1 MRPGVL
7 DVGSDTVHLLMVGAY
22 RGKAELQPAVVASLP
37 FGAAR
42 LAREQFHSKPPGRR
56 VIGELS
62 RSAMRKG
69 VILGML
75 GTLDGTAQIDRS
87 AQDASERLGRLTTFE
102 ARCTG

>member
-1 MRPGVL
+1 VL
-7 DVGSDTVHLLMVGAY
+7 DVGSDTVHLVVGAY
-22 RGKAELQPAVVASLP
+22 RGGRNCNRPSWHRCRSAQP
-37 FGAAR
+37 R
-42 LAREQFHSKPPGRR
+42 LTREHFHSEPLGRR

-87 AQDASERLGRLTTFE
+87 AQDSPERLGRLTTFG

>member
-1 MRPGVL
+1 VRPGVP
-7 DVGSDTVHLLMVGAY
+7 DVGSDTVHLHVDAY

-42 LAREQFHSKPPGRR
+42 LTRGRFHSEPPGRWE
-56 VIGELS
+56 IGELS
-62 RSAMRKG
+62 KSAMRKG

-87 AQDASERLGRLTTFE
+87 AQDSSERLGRLTTFE

>member
-7 DVGSDTVHLLMVGAY
+7 DVGSDTVHLVVGAY

-37 FGAAR
+37 FGAALLSR
-42 LAREQFHSKPPGRR
+42 GHFHGEPSGRR
-56 VIGELS
+56 MIGELS

-87 AQDASERLGRLTTFE
+87 AQDSPERLGRLTTFE

>member
-1 MRPGVL
+1 VRPGVL
-7 DVGSDTVHLLMVGAY
+7 DVGSDTVHLVVGAY
-22 RGKAELQPAVVASLP
+22 RGKAERQPAVVASLP
-37 FGAAR
+37 FGAALLSR
-42 LAREQFHSKPPGRR
+42 GHFHGEPPGRR
-56 VIGELS
+56 MIGELS

>member
-7 DVGSDTVHLLMVGAY
+7 DVGPDTVHLLVVGAC
-22 RGKAELQPAVVASLP
+22 RDKAELQPAVVASLP
-37 FGAAR
+37 FGAAP
-42 LAREQFHSKPPGRR
+42 LARGGFHSESPGRR
-56 VIGELS
+56 EIGELS

-87 AQDASERLGRLTTFE
+87 AQDSPERLGRLTTFE